1 MSKEWH
7 ENIPENG
14 VLCKEKS
21 SGSIVRIMGKS
32 NLLDSMVM
40 DDCRSRNHFGTDE
53 MTPLTAAEWW
63 EFAPWNGMG
72 KSVPANNNFL
82 VMTRHREI
90 ATVYLSKHGTI
101 RREHS
106 GSEILI
112 KDCLKWLPLPAGD
125 L

>member
-14 VLCKEKS
+14 VLCYAPN
-21 SGSIVRIMGKS
+21 GIMTNIILVTSDGRAWNGDS
-32 NLLDSMVM
+32 NWFNVDQLI
-40 DDCRSRNHFGTDE
+40 
-53 MTPLTAAEWW
+53 PLTAEEWW
-63 EFAPWNGMG
+63 DFAPWQDMD
-72 KSVPANNNFL
+72 KPVTANNNFL

-90 ATVYLSKHGTI
+90 VTVYLSKHGAI

-112 KDCLKWLPLPAGD
+112 KDCLKWLPLPTNKGD